1 MQMDVNIIYPATS
14 GILGFLVS
22 YLFFHRSIQVKNNQI
37 ITQESAARE
46 LEKRIHL
53 VEAESLQSRN
63 KLEMSHHEKEKS
75 LRDNLNKE
83 AYDLGVASC
92 KKDHQIEI
100 ANLRSEYRELIN
112 NQVKEAEERAK
123 TLAKLEFE
131 AQAKAFSVSIRPYV
145 RVEKDSG
152 IIFDDHKSYTGY
164 QYQLLV
170 NGIPAFQPHIVI
182 EKTEEIKQADKETI
196 LHLVKIAESSARS
209 AISTYLSGATGQMF
223 NFGSEIVEHTKA

>member
-1 MQMDVNIIYPATS
+1 MPMDANLIYPVAS
-14 GILGFLVS
+14 GLLGFLVA
-22 YLFFHRSIQVKNNQI
+22 YLIFHRNFQVKSNQVVA
-37 ITQESAARE
+37 QESAVRE
-46 LEKRIHL
+46 LEKKIHL
-53 VEAESLQSRN
+53 VEAEHLKARN
-63 KLEMSHHEKEKS
+63 ELEMNHHEKEKS
-75 LRDNLNKE
+75 LREKLNKE
-83 AYDLGVASC
+83 AYELGVASC
-92 KKDHQIEI
+92 KKDHQVEVS
-100 ANLRSEYRELIN
+100 NLRSEYRELLT
-112 NQVKEAEERAK
+112 NQIKEAEDRTR

-145 RVEKDSG
+145 KIEKDAG

-196 LHLVKIAESSARS
+196 FQLVKMAESSARS

-223 NFGSEIVEHTKA
+223 TVGAEIIERTKA

>member
-63 KLEMSHHEKEKS
+63 KLEMSYHEKEKS

-100 ANLRSEYRELIN
+100 ANLGNADL
-112 NQVKEAEERAK
+112 
-123 TLAKLEFE
+123 F
-131 AQAKAFSVSIRPYV
+131 VSSFWHGCCALR
-145 RVEKDSG
+145 
-152 IIFDDHKSYTGY
+152 
-164 QYQLLV
+164 
-170 NGIPAFQPHIVI
+170 
-182 EKTEEIKQADKETI
+182 
-196 LHLVKIAESSARS
+196 
-209 AISTYLSGATGQMF
+209 M
-223 NFGSEIVEHTKA
+223 